1 MKTTNTASSAF
12 VKTALTIV
20 IVLLVIIAGL
30 TYYLALQGDTT
41 LLGDPYYED
50 QILAPERA
58 FAPWALMM
66 IAVGIVGLAK
76 LASLWQK
83 S

>member
-1 MKTTNTASSAF
+1 MKTQTTGFSHYVNI
-12 VKTALTIV
+12 ALTI
-20 IVLLVIIAGL
+20 IAVLLAIIALL
-30 TYYLALQGDTT
+30 TFYLALQGDTT

-58 FAPWALMM
+58 FGPWALAM
-66 IAVGIVGLAK
+66 IACGIAVIAK
-76 LASLWQK
+76 VVSLWK